1 MRFEGCGVVQKQKE
15 EEEAFCEYYKCVKW
29 EEEVIDDHDHQG
41 RFG

>member
-1 MRFEGCGVVQKQKE
+1 MEEICQDERKKIR